1 MIKKFLL
8 PITFLA
14 ILLVS
19 LVAWPGVAPAA
30 ETSKVL
36 LQIINELTS
45 TSVLSTAKDKL
56 TYAKTWNITDGAG
69 TLKAET
75 IYRDQRTLAASA
87 TEDIDLAGV
96 VTDSFGTTI
105 TFTKV
110 KVILIYGATANTNNV
125 QVGGAASNAFINWV
139 SSATDVIEVGPNGIF
154 FLMNPIAA
162 GYAVTDL
169 TGDLLTITN
178 GGGGTSVTYDIII
191 IGETS

>member
-14 ILLVS
+14 VFLVN
-19 LVAWPGVAPAA
+19 LVAWPGVTPAA

-36 LQIINELTS
+36 LQIVNELTS
-45 TSVLSTAKDKL
+45 SSVLSTAKDKL
-56 TYAKTWNITDGAG
+56 IYAKTWDITDGVG

-75 IYRDQRTLAASA
+75 ICRDQRVLGPSA
-87 TEDIDLAGV
+87 TEDIDLSGV

-110 KVILIYGATANTNNV
+110 KTILIYAATGNTNNV